1 MNTLHKFAVLTL
13 SAVLTVCLLAGCGAS
28 ASSTASSAASSVAS
42 SVTAS
47 EAASSAASKAQATV
61 EFTVTAADGSVSSV
75 LLNVTDGEKLS
86 TALAEAG
93 IISQEE
99 AEAGFVTTV
108 NGETADYDK
117 DQAWWCL
124 TDAAGEMTTVG
135 VADIELHDG
144 DSYALPTP
152 RGKKPV
158 ALHTRVLRLVLSG
171 LMGAL
176 LVVSKQAMSGLPNLE
191 PVSLLIILFALELP
205 RETPGAITVFIL
217 LQGVLYGFGLWWVMY
232 LYVWYLLAL
241 LAWLLRRMDNAFFW
255 AVFSGLYG
263 LCFGGLCAAVYLFA
277 KTPAFALSWWLSG
290 LSYDALHGV
299 GNFVLMLLLYRPLC
313 RALQMAKKQLRV

>member
-1 MNTLHKFAVLTL
+1 MNYLHKFAVLTL
-13 SAVLTVCLLAGCGAS
+13 SAVLSVCLLAGCGAS

-42 SVTAS
+42 SVAAS
-47 EAASSAASKAQATV
+47 EAASVASAAQATV

-99 AEAGFVTTV
+99 ADAGFVTTV

-144 DSYALPTP
+144 DSYA
-152 RGKKPV
+152 
-158 ALHTRVLRLVLSG
+158 
-171 LMGAL
+171 
-176 LVVSKQAMSGLPNLE
+176 
-191 PVSLLIILFALELP
+191 
-205 RETPGAITVFIL
+205 FIYTK
-217 LQGVLYGFGLWWVMY
+217 G
-232 LYVWYLLAL
+232 
-241 LAWLLRRMDNAFFW
+241 
-255 AVFSGLYG
+255 
-263 LCFGGLCAAVYLFA
+263 
-277 KTPAFALSWWLSG
+277 
-290 LSYDALHGV
+290 
-299 GNFVLMLLLYRPLC
+299 
-313 RALQMAKKQLRV
+313 

>member
-1 MNTLHKFAVLTL
+1 MNYLHKFAVLTL
-13 SAVLTVCLLAGCGAS
+13 SAVLSVCLLAGCGAS
-28 ASSTASSAASSVAS
+28 ASSTASSAASDAASSVAS
-42 SVTAS
+42 SVAASEAASVAASEAASVAAS

-99 AEAGFVTTV
+99 ADAGFVTTV

-144 DSYALPTP
+144 DSYAFTYTK
-152 RGKKPV
+152 G
-158 ALHTRVLRLVLSG
+158 
-171 LMGAL
+171 
-176 LVVSKQAMSGLPNLE
+176 
-191 PVSLLIILFALELP
+191 
-205 RETPGAITVFIL
+205 
-217 LQGVLYGFGLWWVMY
+217 
-232 LYVWYLLAL
+232 
-241 LAWLLRRMDNAFFW
+241 
-255 AVFSGLYG
+255 
-263 LCFGGLCAAVYLFA
+263 
-277 KTPAFALSWWLSG
+277 
-290 LSYDALHGV
+290 
-299 GNFVLMLLLYRPLC
+299 
-313 RALQMAKKQLRV
+313 